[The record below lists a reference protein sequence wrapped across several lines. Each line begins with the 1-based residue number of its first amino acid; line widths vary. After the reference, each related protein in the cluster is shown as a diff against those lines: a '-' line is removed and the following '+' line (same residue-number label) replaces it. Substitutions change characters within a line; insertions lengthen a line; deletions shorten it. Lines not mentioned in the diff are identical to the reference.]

1 MICMVTY
8 RPVWPTASAPAHIVI
23 HVFFCVFAD
32 VTQIKMTH
40 SLCKY
45 VNTSA
50 TFQMF
55 AFEVAA
61 QDQMYLVSSET
72 FCFLKNKCIFSKV
85 QFASSKLREFIPFCC
100 SLKMWL
106 SMSDKEDSAEAK
118 WTPGVLSHCWST
130 DFSIKFPSFLIIP
143 ANLIFSIQLTFERLS
158 IQILDQDI
166 WESLRNIFAHFFYF
180 KRLRGEILLSGI

>member
-1 MICMVTY
+1 MLCMVTNK
-8 RPVWPTASAPAHIVI
+8 PVWPAASAPAHIVI

-32 VTQIKMTH
+32 VTEIKITH

-72 FCFLKNKCIFSKV
+72 FCFLKNKCIF
-85 QFASSKLREFIPFCC
+85 QQCIFASSKLCEFILFGC
-100 SLKMWL
+100 SQNVIVNVWQGGL
-106 SMSDKEDSAEAK
+106 SWGKVDPRGFVPLLINWFFHQISFF
-118 WTPGVLSHCWST
+118 SHHSRK
-130 DFSIKFPSFLIIP
+130 S
-143 ANLIFSIQLTFERLS
+143 
-158 IQILDQDI
+158 
-166 WESLRNIFAHFFYF
+166 AHF
-180 KRLRGEILLSGI
+180 LNPIDI